1 MDTPCVFVL
10 PFLRQNSSSLVL
22 CKHVHN
28 LNLLLSKVEC
38 HLKVLLISVNRSLA
52 TGSYRLW
59 RERPVCNVFYKADF
73 PGKHFH

>member
-10 PFLRQNSSSLVL
+10 PFLRHNSLSLVL

-38 HLKVLLISVNRSLA
+38 HLKVLLLSVNSSIA
-52 TGSYRLW
+52 TESYRLW
-59 RERPVCNVFYKADF
+59 
-73 PGKHFH
+73 